1 MAEDNYTLADF
12 FGNVAQAIATRP
24 QKSSVTTT
32 TTSSTMPYALEDM
45 LMRRDKIGKTAQYLD
60 NVLKER
66 ETVGYNIANAL
77 SGVPQQSG
85 YGTWLGDFARAFGAG
100 YSGATNARV
109 ARANA
114 RFENELKDLETA
126 LKFDKEMGSGQT
138 QTQTQS
144 IDYKDLPYGG
154 NKVAAGGAGS
164 GDGVAQ
170 YADLPGVKLHDLN
183 VNAGRWDSNKYDTQD
198 KTQGAMA
205 RLNIKMI
212 PGRDYGIDKEDAT
225 KQAKAYE
232 QYETTAMKGMFDVL
246 KVLRPATDTDVLTA
260 LKAAGADPTM
270 APETRD
276 MRLTNVLN
284 SELRKAG
291 LPGVENLKNWDDTI
305 DYAKKY
311 GVWDPV
317 AASQKAA
324 SANKQPESS
333 NENGI
338 IITSGGKKYRV
349 VNRGE

>member
-1 MAEDNYTLADF
+1 MADDNYTLAEL

-24 QKSSVTTT
+24 QKTSVFTNTV
-32 TTSSTMPYALEDM
+32 SDSTPYALEDM
-45 LMRRDKIGKTAQYLD
+45 LARRDRIGRASRYLD
-60 NVLKER
+60 DVLKDR
-66 ETVGYNIANAL
+66 ETVGYSIANAL
-77 SGVPQQSG
+77 SGIPQQQG
-85 YGTWLGDFARAFGAG
+85 YGSWLGDFARSFGG
-100 YSGATNARV
+100 GLTGMTNARI

-114 RFENELKDLETA
+114 RYENDIKDLETA
-126 LKFDKEMGSGQT
+126 LKFDKEMGSRQV
-138 QTQTQS
+138 QNQTQS
-144 IDYKDLPYGG
+144 MGYTEMPYGG
-154 NKVAAGGAGS
+154 NKVTAGGAGS

-212 PGRDYGIDKEDAT
+212 PGRDYGIDKENAT

-291 LPGVENLKNWDDTI
+291 LSGVENLKNWDDTI

-317 AASQKAA
+317 SASQKSV
-324 SANKQPESS
+324 SANQKPENS